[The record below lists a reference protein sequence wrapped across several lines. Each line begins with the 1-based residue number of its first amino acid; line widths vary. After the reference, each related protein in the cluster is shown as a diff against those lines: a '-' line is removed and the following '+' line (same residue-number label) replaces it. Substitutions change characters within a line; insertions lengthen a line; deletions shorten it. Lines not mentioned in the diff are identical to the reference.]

1 MAGTGD
7 HGVQSVLGP
16 FEPEEDNTVAGLA
29 AMEKN
34 NVWLADQ
41 LEDWEQENSE

>member
-7 HGVQSVLGP
+7 HGVQSVMGP
-16 FEPEEDNTVAGLA
+16 FEPKEENTMAGLI

-34 NVWLADQ
+34 AIWLADQ
-41 LEDWEQENSE
+41 LEDWEQDDSE